1 MRRKRWMV
9 SGGLMLAGGLA
20 AGLGMASEEGRDDPV
35 RVYLVHDAQAPV
47 RGGSSSGFSHG
58 IRTFSVHG
66 PGSATPTQVFGY
78 LDEIDEHWV
87 VLKQVSEIR
96 EGKEIWI
103 PRERVQ
109 LIEFMDEANFKVMSG
124 GQ

>member
-1 MRRKRWMV
+1 M
-9 SGGLMLAGGLA
+9 
-20 AGLGMASEEGRDDPV
+20 
-35 RVYLVHDAQAPV
+35 YLVHDAQAPV

>member
-9 SGGLMLAGGLA
+9 SGGLVLAGGLA
-20 AGLGMASEEGRDDPV
+20 TGLGMASGESRDDPV

>member
-9 SGGLMLAGGLA
+9 SGGLVLAGGLA
-20 AGLGMASEEGRDDPV
+20 AGLGMASGESRDDPV
-35 RVYLVHDAQAPV
+35 RVYLVHGAQAPV